1 MFNLTTYPH
10 LVAFF
15 DALGIDSE
23 PSNMSFSLSVDSG
36 RLEWAS
42 HSLATVFAQRS
53 NALSPSF
60 LGMVRDVLRFGREAP
75 KVLTPEMGPSVSGM
89 SLGDYLLKFRY
100 SQSFID
106 NYILPMCAAVWSVP
120 ASQVLDFPVVMLV
133 RFWVNHHLLD
143 ITERPVWRVVKG
155 RSQEYVKKVLTELTD
170 VRVSTAVKA
179 IRSMGSHGPVE
190 VETESG
196 AIDKFDAVV
205 CATHSDVTA
214 KLLEDS
220 TTLLPLKEALEDI
233 PYSENDVWLHTDA
246 TLMPR
251 NRNTWASWNC
261 LTGSGASAKER
272 PVCVTYWVNSL
283 QTLPPGSPD
292 IFVTL
297 NPTTQPS
304 PDKVY
309 RRLPLSHPVFT
320 EASVAAR
327 QRVCET
333 MQGLG
338 GVYLAG
344 AWCGY
349 GFHEDGIVSAIAVVR
364 KLGASIPWI
373 PRSTSPKL
381 SFVDATALK
390 VFDKF
395 AQAAIRTGRLRLIL
409 PTGEERVYGSPEAAA
424 SIEAK
429 QAESWR
435 GRPPLHATVRIYDAA
450 FFRKVISRHD
460 TGLGESYMDGD
471 YEVIEGLGSG
481 GDDAS
486 DSLLKSGDLGSLMA
500 IATANAVNIES
511 TRGMLGI
518 FNRLGSRALLLAHK
532 ARSNTVFGSRRNI
545 EEHYDA
551 GNAMYKLFLDKS
563 MTYSCGIWDEGKAA
577 GLYEAQMNKLDA
589 LIAKAELT
597 ADHHVLEIGC
607 GWGSFA
613 IRAASTVGCRVTGL
627 TLSKEQLAEA
637 TARVKAAG
645 LEDKVRLLFCDY
657 RDCPEMGTYDRVVS
671 CEMIEA
677 VGQEHLRAYFMT
689 VGAALKPGGRAVI
702 QVIAEPDERY
712 EAYCASS
719 DFIREHIF
727 PGGHL
732 PSVGACVEA
741 SRGTGLSVHGLQDI
755 GPDYAVT
762 LRAWRA
768 AWEEKKDAVLAL
780 GYSERFWRKYRFY
793 FVYCEAA
800 FDAKYIHTFQMTWVK
815 DSPVTHTSS
824 DVAAALERSKRGLPV
839 ALPVEDAPSSSRI
852 ATPMSAAVHNDAW
865 TQILMY
871 LYFFLAGAA
880 VSTSKVLWILPL
892 VTALSAVLYMF
903 SAGFSGLVF
912 PFYRNLSVQRATLWN
927 LQAIHLL
934 YSIAAALCA
943 IFYVAT
949 NPIQAV
955 TLSTLQPSSTLP
967 RALAAASAGFF
978 GFVLWTEVSS
988 RLYKRNYVAVIH
1000 YTMLLV
1006 LFSAAAHKSVNLP
1019 FLSVSLLSEINSV
1032 FLMVRRLCDLAGLSG
1047 YQQRLSI
1054 PDAVSFVTFR
1064 LILHMVMG
1072 LVLSFSSQAFPNRP
1086 AYWLACAGMAYM
1098 NGANIK
1104 HGIALLRGS
1113 AGSTSAGGKVHAA

>member
-1 MFNLTTYPH
+1 
-10 LVAFF
+10 
-15 DALGIDSE
+15 
-23 PSNMSFSLSVDSG
+23 MSFSLSVDAG

-42 HSLATVFAQRS
+42 HSLDTVFAQRS
-53 NALSPSF
+53 NAVSPSF
-60 LGMVRDVLRFGREAP
+60 LAMIRDVLRFGREAP
-75 KVLTPEMGPSVSGM
+75 KVLNPEMASLVTGM
-89 SLGDYLLKFRY
+89 SLGDYLLKYRY
-100 SQSFID
+100 SQAFID

-120 ASQVLDFPVVMLV
+120 ASQVLEFPVVMLV

-155 RSQEYVKKVLTELTD
+155 RSQEYVKKVLTELPD
-170 VRVSTAVKA
+170 VRVSTAVTA
-179 IRSMGSHGPVE
+179 IRSKGSHGPVE
-190 VETESG
+190 VEAESG
-196 AIDKFDAVV
+196 AIDAYDAIV
-205 CATHSDVTA
+205 CATHSDLTA
-214 KLLEDS
+214 KLLKGDA
-220 TTLLPLKEALEDI
+220 TLQPLKEALEEI

-246 TLMPR
+246 ALMPK

-261 LTGSGASAKER
+261 IAGSGASAKER

-304 PDKVY
+304 PDKVF
-309 RRLPLSHPVFT
+309 RRLSLSHPIFT
-320 EASVAAR
+320 ESSVAAR
-327 QRVCET
+327 QRVCE
-333 MQGLG
+333 MLQGLG

-349 GFHEDGIVSAIAVVR
+349 GFHEDGIVSAIAAVKR
-364 KLGASIPWI
+364 LGTTIPWI
-373 PRSTSPKL
+373 PRATSPKL
-381 SFVDATALK
+381 SFVDATALR

-395 AQAAIRTGRLRLIL
+395 AQMAIRIGRLRLIL
-409 PTGEERVYGSPEAAA
+409 PTGDERVYGSAELPE
-424 SIEAK
+424 SIDPTK
-429 QAESWR
+429 TKIWR
-435 GRPPLHATVRIYDAA
+435 GRPPLNATVRIYDAA

-471 YEVIEGLGSG
+471 YEVIEGLDAGTPYTNGGSC
-481 GDDAS
+481 
-486 DSLLKSGDLGSLMA
+486 KSGDLGSLMA
-500 IATANAVNIES
+500 VATANAINIES

-551 GNAMYKLFLDKS
+551 GNAMYKLFLDES
-563 MTYSCGIWDEGKAA
+563 MTYSCGIWDDGKAA

-589 LIAKAELT
+589 LIAKAELS
-597 ADHHVLEIGC
+597 AEHHVLEIGC

-627 TLSKEQLAEA
+627 TLSKEQLAEG

-657 RDCPEMGTYDRVVS
+657 RDCPELGSYDRVIS

-677 VGQEHLRAYFMT
+677 VGKEHLRAYFMT
-689 VGAALKPGGRAVI
+689 VGAALKPGGKAVI

-741 SRGTGLSVHGLQDI
+741 SRGTGLIVHGCQDI

-762 LRAWRA
+762 LRAWRK

-815 DSPVTHTSS
+815 DGPVTLTST
-824 DVAAALERSKRGLPV
+824 DIATALERSKRGLPV
-839 ALPVEDAPSSSRI
+839 ASPLEDAL
-852 ATPMSAAVHNDAW
+852 SADHASTSIPPGIQNDGW
-865 TQILMY
+865 TQLLMY

-892 VTALSAVLYMF
+892 VTALSAVLYMM
-903 SAGFSGLVF
+903 SAGLSGLIF
-912 PFYRNLSVQRATLWN
+912 PFYRNQSIERATLWN
-927 LQAIHLL
+927 LQTIHLL
-934 YSIAAALCA
+934 YSTLAALCA
-943 IFYVAT
+943 AFYVAT

-955 TLSTLQPSSTLP
+955 TLSTSQPSSTLP
-967 RALAAASAGFF
+967 RALAASSAGFF

-1032 FLMVRRLCDLAGLSG
+1032 FLMLRRLCVLAGLPSL
-1047 YQQRLSI
+1047 QQRLSV

-1064 LILHMVMG
+1064 LVLHMIMG

-1113 AGSTSAGGKVHAA
+1113 STAAGKVHAA